1 MADNPRELIR
11 AAQTAELQGDRA
23 RAAECLERAAALYQK
38 SGHASRASQLLRQAR
53 QLKARA
59 PDVSPAFTA
68 AMAGNKDA
76 MTFRSVSW
84 SDEVSAA
91 FNDKA
96 DAAAHAL
103 AAHEDPTV
111 TGGTPLATEPGLPR
125 LAGRIAAVGAPSP
138 AEAVTP
144 HDGPA
149 STSLAPEPEG
159 TPRGGSTAAPRAPS
173 GVTPPGGLASEANAT
188 SPAPRP
194 GDAAGTEGDGPHVE
208 REAPAPGGQR
218 HAAPSGDA
226 SSTSSKGAAST
237 EQRSQSGRTQSVSP
251 GGNRGAGEDDVVVPG
266 GMLMP
271 PEEDALDPATG
282 LLRASGAEDA
292 AIPSGLL
299 RPPDEDSVVPGG
311 LLRPPDED
319 AASAPAEPT
328 RGRRREKRL
337 IERGPTRADPA
348 LDAWCSFCCRP
359 RGEVGDLVA
368 GPAGAFICK
377 GCLGESQALLGGVA
391 AAPAVREPV
400 AEEPRAGAVEM
411 VGHDEV
417 KTLLERTLHA
427 GARCLLLVGPE
438 GCGKSL
444 FFQSLQRR
452 GQGVLATVDALDST
466 QGTEPLLVED
476 VDRLEPRAQAT
487 LTAFLSSH
495 PARAVVMSAR
505 GAASSL
511 GLWVRGEGGS
521 LPVPTTAGMI
531 EAVQGLVPVSLLERV
546 QVLLPVR
553 RPTVPELVEVA
564 RRSLALR
571 QPAVTL
577 SEEVLGAFAA
587 EAVRSPRA
595 GHELQALLAR
605 VYAGS
610 WSLEAAQTPAVPS
623 HNPRGGRKGS
633 P

>member
-23 RAAECLERAAALYQK
+23 RAAQCLEQAAALYQK
-38 SGHASRASQLLRQAR
+38 SGHTSRASQLLRQAR
-53 QLKARA
+53 QMKARA

-68 AMAGNKDA
+68 AMTGNKDA
-76 MTFRSVSW
+76 VAFRAVSFGDAV
-84 SDEVSAA
+84 SDA

-96 DAAAHAL
+96 DAVAHTL
-103 AAHEDPTV
+103 EDSTV
-111 TGGTPLATEPGLPR
+111 DSGSEPPTEPGLPR
-125 LAGRIAAVGAPSP
+125 LAGRIAAIGAPSP
-138 AEAVTP
+138 AEAVTVAT
-144 HDGPA
+144 G
-149 STSLAPEPEG
+149 PEG
-159 TPRGGSTAAPRAPS
+159 TASSDAGGPRASLEDAEATASGGGPRSAANRDASRPS
-173 GVTPPGGLASEANAT
+173 AEGVALAES
-188 SPAPRP
+188 RP
-194 GDAAGTEGDGPHVE
+194 LSGRMQAVG
-208 REAPAPGGQR
+208 PGGQR
-218 HAAPSGDA
+218 DAPD
-226 SSTSSKGAAST
+226 
-237 EQRSQSGRTQSVSP
+237 
-251 GGNRGAGEDDVVVPG
+251 DDVVVPG
-266 GMLMP
+266 GMLLP
-271 PEEDALDPATG
+271 PEEDELDPATG
-282 LLRASGAEDA
+282 LLRASGAED
-292 AIPSGLL
+292 P
-299 RPPDEDSVVPGG
+299 VVPGG

-319 AASAPAEPT
+319 TSPVHAEPA
-328 RGRRREKRL
+328 RSRRREKRI

-377 GCLGESQALLGGVA
+377 GCLGESQGLLGDVVA
-391 AAPAVREPV
+391 PSPVRKPV
-400 AEEPRAGAVEM
+400 VKAPRAGAVEM

-417 KTLLERTLHA
+417 KTLLERTVQA

-444 FFQSLQRR
+444 FFQTLQRR
-452 GQGVLATVDALDST
+452 GQGVLASVDALEST
-466 QGTEPLLVED
+466 PGTEPLLVED
-476 VDRLEPRAQAT
+476 VDRLEPRAQAA
-487 LTAFLSSH
+487 LTAFLANR

-505 GAASSL
+505 GAVSSL

-531 EAVQGLVPVSLLERV
+531 EAVQGTVPVSLLERV

-564 RRSLALR
+564 RRTLALR

-577 SEEVLGAFAA
+577 TDEVLGAFAA

-595 GHELQALLAR
+595 GHELQALLSR

-610 WSLEAAQTPAVPS
+610 WSLEAAQTPAAPS

>member
-23 RAAECLERAAALYQK
+23 KAAECLEQAAALYQK

-53 QLKARA
+53 QLKTRA

-68 AMAGNKDA
+68 AMSGNKDA
-76 MTFRSVSW
+76 AAYRAVGWGDAVS
-84 SDEVSAA
+84 DA

-96 DAAAHAL
+96 GAVVHTL
-103 AAHEDPTV
+103 EAHEDSTV
-111 TGGTPLATEPGLPR
+111 KGGAPLPVEPGLPR
-125 LAGRIAAVGAPSP
+125 LAGRIAAIGASASS
-138 AEAVTP
+138 AEAVTL

-149 STSLAPEPEG
+149 SAPAAIAPEGASPEDME
-159 TPRGGSTAAPRAPS
+159 AKAPS
-173 GVTPPGGLASEANAT
+173 GRRRSAAS
-188 SPAPRP
+188 S
-194 GDAAGTEGDGPHVE
+194 
-208 REAPAPGGQR
+208 
-218 HAAPSGDA
+218 DA
-226 SSTSSKGAAST
+226 SQSSAEGAASA
-237 EQRSQSGRTQSVSP
+237 EQPPLSGRTHAV
-251 GGNRGAGEDDVVVPG
+251 GADHRDAEEDDVVVPG
-266 GMLMP
+266 GLLMP

-292 AIPSGLL
+292 
-299 RPPDEDSVVPGG
+299 VVPGG

-319 AASAPAEPT
+319 TSPVHAEPA

-377 GCLGESQALLGGVA
+377 GCLGESQGLLGDVV
-391 AAPAVREPV
+391 APAPVRKP
-400 AEEPRAGAVEM
+400 APEEARTGTVEM

-417 KTLLERTLHA
+417 KTLLERTLQA

-444 FFQSLQRR
+444 FFQSLQRH
-452 GQGVLATVDALDST
+452 GQGVLATVEALEST
-466 QGTEPLLVED
+466 PGTEPLLVED
-476 VDRLEPRAQAT
+476 VDRLEPRAQNA
-487 LTAFLSSH
+487 LTAFLASH
-495 PARAVVMSAR
+495 PQRAVVMSAR
-505 GAASSL
+505 GAVSSL

-564 RRSLALR
+564 RRTLALR

-577 SEEVLGAFAA
+577 SQEVLGAFAA

-595 GHELQALLAR
+595 GHELQALLSR

-610 WSLEAAQTPAVPS
+610 WSLEAAQTPAAPS
-623 HNPRGGRKGS
+623 QNPRGGRKGS

>member
-23 RAAECLERAAALYQK
+23 RAAECLEQAAALYQK
-38 SGHASRASQLLRQAR
+38 SGHTSRASQLLRQAR
-53 QLKARA
+53 QLKARD

-68 AMAGNKDA
+68 AMTGNKEA
-76 MTFRSVSW
+76 AAYRTVSW
-84 SDEVSAA
+84 GDAVSNA
-91 FNDKA
+91 FNDKV
-96 DAAAHAL
+96 DAVVHTL
-103 AAHEDPTV
+103 EEPTV
-111 TGGTPLATEPGLPR
+111 TGGSALPTEPGLPK
-125 LAGRIAAVGAPSP
+125 LAGRIAAIGAPSP
-138 AEAVTP
+138 AEAITP
-144 HDGPA
+144 PDGTVSASQAPNKATVSEGTAGIDAGSPSAEKETPA
-149 STSLAPEPEG
+149 S
-159 TPRGGSTAAPRAPS
+159 GGERQSPAF
-173 GVTPPGGLASEANAT
+173 ASEDDSRGA
-188 SPAPRP
+188 
-194 GDAAGTEGDGPHVE
+194 
-208 REAPAPGGQR
+208 
-218 HAAPSGDA
+218 SGD
-226 SSTSSKGAAST
+226 
-237 EQRSQSGRTQSVSP
+237 
-251 GGNRGAGEDDVVVPG
+251 DDVVVPG
-266 GMLMP
+266 GMLLP
-271 PEEDALDPATG
+271 PEEDELDPATG
-282 LLRASGAEDA
+282 LLRASGAEDT
-292 AIPSGLL
+292 
-299 RPPDEDSVVPGG
+299 VVPGG

-319 AASAPAEPT
+319 TSPVHAEPA
-328 RGRRREKRL
+328 RGRRREKRI

-377 GCLGESQALLGGVA
+377 GCLGESQGLLGDVVA
-391 AAPAVREPV
+391 LSSVRKPV
-400 AEEPRAGAVEM
+400 PVVEEPRAGVVEM

-417 KTLLERTLHA
+417 KTLLERTLQA

-452 GQGVLATVDALDST
+452 GLGVLASMDALEST
-466 QGTEPLLVED
+466 PGTEPLLVED

-487 LTAFLSSH
+487 LTAFLANR

-505 GAASSL
+505 GAVSSL

-531 EAVQGLVPVSLLERV
+531 EAVQGTVPVSLLERV

-564 RRSLALR
+564 RRTLSLR

-595 GHELQALLAR
+595 GHELQALLSR

-610 WSLEAAQTPAVPS
+610 WSLEAAQTPAAPS

>member
-23 RAAECLERAAALYQK
+23 RAAECLEQAAALYQK
-38 SGHASRASQLLRQAR
+38 SGHTSRASQLLRQAR

-68 AMAGNKDA
+68 AMTGNKDA
-76 MTFRSVSW
+76 AAFRAVSW
-84 SDEVSAA
+84 GDAVSDA
-91 FNDKA
+91 FNDKV
-96 DAAAHAL
+96 DAVVHTL
-103 AAHEDPTV
+103 EEPTV
-111 TGGTPLATEPGLPR
+111 TGGAALPTEPGLPK
-125 LAGRIAAVGAPSP
+125 LAGRIAAIGAPPP

-149 STSLAPEPEG
+149 SASPATDPEG
-159 TPRGGSTAAPRAPS
+159 TAAIDADGPPADRETPASDDPPRAS
-173 GVTPPGGLASEANAT
+173 N
-188 SPAPRP
+188 
-194 GDAAGTEGDGPHVE
+194 DG
-208 REAPAPGGQR
+208 
-218 HAAPSGDA
+218 
-226 SSTSSKGAAST
+226 
-237 EQRSQSGRTQSVSP
+237 
-251 GGNRGAGEDDVVVPG
+251 DVVVPG
-266 GMLMP
+266 GLLMP
-271 PEEDALDPATG
+271 PEEDELDPATG
-282 LLRASGAEDA
+282 LLRASGAGDT
-292 AIPSGLL
+292 
-299 RPPDEDSVVPGG
+299 VVPGG

-319 AASAPAEPT
+319 TSPVHAEPA
-328 RGRRREKRL
+328 RGRRREKRI

-377 GCLGESQALLGGVA
+377 GCLGESQGLLGDVVA
-391 AAPAVREPV
+391 PSPVRKPV
-400 AEEPRAGAVEM
+400 VEEPRAGAVEM

-417 KTLLERTLHA
+417 KTLLERTLQA

-452 GQGVLATVDALDST
+452 GQGVLTSVDALEST
-466 QGTEPLLVED
+466 PGTEPLLVED
-476 VDRLEPRAQAT
+476 VDRLEPRAQAS
-487 LTAFLSSH
+487 LTAFLGSR

-505 GAASSL
+505 GAVSSL

-531 EAVQGLVPVSLLERV
+531 EAVQGTVPVSLLERV

-564 RRSLALR
+564 RRTLALR

-595 GHELQALLAR
+595 GHELQALLSR

-610 WSLEAAQTPAVPS
+610 WSLEAAQTPAAPS
-623 HNPRGGRKGS
+623 QNPRGGRKGS

>member
-23 RAAECLERAAALYQK
+23 RASECLEQAAALYQK
-38 SGHASRASQLLRQAR
+38 SGHTSRASQLLRQAR
-53 QLKARA
+53 QMKARA

-68 AMAGNKDA
+68 AMTGNKDA
-76 MTFRSVSW
+76 VAFRAVSFGDAV
-84 SDEVSAA
+84 SDA

-96 DAAAHAL
+96 DAVAHTL
-103 AAHEDPTV
+103 EDSTV
-111 TGGTPLATEPGLPR
+111 DSGSEPPTEPGLPR
-125 LAGRIAAVGAPSP
+125 LAGRIAAIGARSP

-144 HDGPA
+144 HEGTA
-149 STSLAPEPEG
+149 SATRATSTASVPEG
-159 TPRGGSTAAPRAPS
+159 SAGIDAGGPRASLEDVEATASSGEPRSVANRDASRPS
-173 GVTPPGGLASEANAT
+173 AEGVALAES
-188 SPAPRP
+188 RP
-194 GDAAGTEGDGPHVE
+194 LSGRMQAVG
-208 REAPAPGGQR
+208 PGGQR
-218 HAAPSGDA
+218 EAP
-226 SSTSSKGAAST
+226 
-237 EQRSQSGRTQSVSP
+237 
-251 GGNRGAGEDDVVVPG
+251 DDDDVVPG
-266 GMLMP
+266 GMLLP
-271 PEEDALDPATG
+271 PEEDELDPATG
-282 LLRASGAEDA
+282 LLRASGAEG
-292 AIPSGLL
+292 P
-299 RPPDEDSVVPGG
+299 VVPGG

-319 AASAPAEPT
+319 ASPVHAEPV
-328 RGRRREKRL
+328 RSRRREKRI

-377 GCLGESQALLGGVA
+377 GCLGESQGLLGDVVA
-391 AAPAVREPV
+391 PSPVRKPV
-400 AEEPRAGAVEM
+400 VEEPRAGAVEM

-417 KTLLERTLHA
+417 KTLLERTVQA

-452 GQGVLATVDALDST
+452 GQGVLASVDALEST
-466 QGTEPLLVED
+466 PGTEPLLVED
-476 VDRLEPRAQAT
+476 VDRLEPRAQAA
-487 LTAFLSSH
+487 LTAFLANR

-505 GAASSL
+505 GAVSSL

-531 EAVQGLVPVSLLERV
+531 EAVQGTVPVSLLERV

-564 RRSLALR
+564 RRILALR

-577 SEEVLGAFAA
+577 TDEVLGAFAA

-595 GHELQALLAR
+595 GHELQALLSR

-610 WSLEAAQTPAVPS
+610 WSLEAAQTPAAPS

>member
-23 RAAECLERAAALYQK
+23 KAAECLEQAAALYQK

-53 QLKARA
+53 QLKTRA

-76 MTFRSVSW
+76 AAYRAVGWGDAVS
-84 SDEVSAA
+84 DA

-96 DAAAHAL
+96 DAVVHTL
-103 AAHEDPTV
+103 EAHEDPTV
-111 TGGTPLATEPGLPR
+111 TGGTPLQAEPGLPR
-125 LAGRIAAVGAPSP
+125 LAGRIAAIGASAAS
-138 AEAVTP
+138 AEAITL

-149 STSLAPEPEG
+149 PGTAGKVVGSEGAAP
-159 TPRGGSTAAPRAPS
+159 GSSPRAPEGASSAGTSEVDAS
-173 GVTPPGGLASEANAT
+173 GSR
-188 SPAPRP
+188 SSP
-194 GDAAGTEGDGPHVE
+194 GDDDAVASGGKRRTAANHSA
-208 REAPAPGGQR
+208 EAVDTGHR
-218 HAAPSGDA
+218 DA
-226 SSTSSKGAAST
+226 
-237 EQRSQSGRTQSVSP
+237 ED
-251 GGNRGAGEDDVVVPG
+251 DDVVVPG
-266 GMLMP
+266 GLLMP

-292 AIPSGLL
+292 
-299 RPPDEDSVVPGG
+299 VVPGG

-319 AASAPAEPT
+319 TSPVHAEPA

-377 GCLGESQALLGGVA
+377 GCLGESQGLLGDVV
-391 AAPAVREPV
+391 APAPVRKP
-400 AEEPRAGAVEM
+400 ALEEARTGTVEM

-417 KTLLERTLHA
+417 KTLLERTLQA

-452 GQGVLATVDALDST
+452 GQGVLAAVESLEST
-466 QGTEPLLVED
+466 PGTEPLLVED
-476 VDRLEPRAQAT
+476 VDRLEPRAQNA
-487 LTAFLSSH
+487 LTAFLASQ
-495 PARAVVMSAR
+495 PQRAVVMSAR
-505 GAASSL
+505 GAVSSL

-531 EAVQGLVPVSLLERV
+531 EAVQGTVPVSLLERV

-564 RRSLALR
+564 RRTLALR

-577 SEEVLGAFAA
+577 SQEVLGAFAA

-595 GHELQALLAR
+595 GHELQALLSR

-610 WSLEAAQTPAVPS
+610 WSLEAAQTPAAPS
-623 HNPRGGRKGS
+623 QNPRGGRKGS

>member
-23 RAAECLERAAALYQK
+23 RAAECLEQAAALYQR
-38 SGHASRASQLLRQAR
+38 SGHTSRASQLLRQAR

-68 AMAGNKDA
+68 AMTGGKDA
-76 MTFRSVSW
+76 MAFRAVGW
-84 SDEVSAA
+84 SDTVSAA

-96 DAAAHAL
+96 DAGVHTL
-103 AAHEDPTV
+103 EEPTV
-111 TGGTPLATEPGLPR
+111 TGGAALPSEPGLPR

-138 AEAVTP
+138 AEAATL
-144 HDGPA
+144 HDGPSA
-149 STSLAPEPEG
+149 T
-159 TPRGGSTAAPRAPS
+159 STA
-173 GVTPPGGLASEANAT
+173 EA
-188 SPAPRP
+188 
-194 GDAAGTEGDGPHVE
+194 DGPRVE
-208 REAPAPGGQR
+208 SEPPA
-218 HAAPSGDA
+218 SGDQ
-226 SSTSSKGAAST
+226 G
-237 EQRSQSGRTQSVSP
+237 
-251 GGNRGAGEDDVVVPG
+251 DVVVPG
-266 GMLMP
+266 GLLLP
-271 PEEDALDPATG
+271 PEEDELIPATG
-282 LLRASGAEDA
+282 LLRASGAEDV
-292 AIPSGLL
+292 
-299 RPPDEDSVVPGG
+299 VVPGG

-319 AASAPAEPT
+319 TSPVHAEPA
-328 RGRRREKRL
+328 RGRRREKRI

-377 GCLGESQALLGGVA
+377 GCLGESQGLLGDVV
-391 AAPAVREPV
+391 PPPPVRKPV
-400 AEEPRAGAVEM
+400 VEEPRTGTVEM

-417 KTLLERTLHA
+417 KTLLERTLQA

-452 GQGVLATVDALDST
+452 GQGVLTTVEALEST
-466 QGTEPLLVED
+466 PGTEPLLVED
-476 VDRLEPRAQAT
+476 VDRLESGGQAV
-487 LTAFLSSH
+487 LAAFLSSH
-495 PARAVVMSAR
+495 RERAVVMSAR
-505 GAASSL
+505 GAVSSL

-595 GHELQALLAR
+595 GHELQALLSR

-610 WSLEAAQTPAVPS
+610 WSLEAAQTPAAPS

>member
-23 RAAECLERAAALYQK
+23 KAAECLEQAAALYQK

-53 QLKARA
+53 QLKTRA

-76 MTFRSVSW
+76 AAYRAVGWGDAVS
-84 SDEVSAA
+84 DA

-96 DAAAHAL
+96 GAVVHTL
-103 AAHEDPTV
+103 EAHEDSTV
-111 TGGTPLATEPGLPR
+111 KGGAPLPVEPGLPR
-125 LAGRIAAVGAPSP
+125 LAGRIAAIGAPVSS
-138 AEAVTP
+138 AEAVTL

-149 STSLAPEPEG
+149 SAD
-159 TPRGGSTAAPRAPS
+159 AAP
-173 GVTPPGGLASEANAT
+173 V
-188 SPAPRP
+188 
-194 GDAAGTEGDGPHVE
+194 
-208 REAPAPGGQR
+208 
-218 HAAPSGDA
+218 
-226 SSTSSKGAAST
+226 ST
-237 EQRSQSGRTQSVSP
+237 
-251 GGNRGAGEDDVVVPG
+251 GEDVGAERIDSGGDVVVPG
-266 GMLMP
+266 GLLMP

-292 AIPSGLL
+292 
-299 RPPDEDSVVPGG
+299 VVPGG

-319 AASAPAEPT
+319 TSPVHAEPA

-337 IERGPTRADPA
+337 IERGPTRAAPA

-377 GCLGESQALLGGVA
+377 GCLGESQGLLGDVV
-391 AAPAVREPV
+391 APAPVRKP
-400 AEEPRAGAVEM
+400 APEEARTGTVEM

-417 KTLLERTLHA
+417 KTLLERTLQA

-444 FFQSLQRR
+444 FFQSLQRH
-452 GQGVLATVDALDST
+452 GQGVLATVEALEST
-466 QGTEPLLVED
+466 PGTEPLLVED
-476 VDRLEPRAQAT
+476 VDRLEPRAQNA
-487 LTAFLSSH
+487 LTAFLASH
-495 PARAVVMSAR
+495 PQRAVVMSAR
-505 GAASSL
+505 GAVSSL

-564 RRSLALR
+564 RRTLALR

-577 SEEVLGAFAA
+577 SQEVLGAFAA

-595 GHELQALLAR
+595 GHELQALLSR

-610 WSLEAAQTPAVPS
+610 WSLEAAQTPAAPS
-623 HNPRGGRKGS
+623 QNPRGGRKGS

>member
-11 AAQTAELQGDRA
+11 AAQTAELQGDRT
-23 RAAECLERAAALYQK
+23 RAAECLEQAAALYQR
-38 SGHASRASQLLRQAR
+38 SGHTSRASQLLRQAR

-68 AMAGNKDA
+68 AMAGGKDA
-76 MTFRSVSW
+76 MAFRAVSW

-96 DAAAHAL
+96 DARVHTL
-103 AAHEDPTV
+103 EESSV
-111 TGGTPLATEPGLPR
+111 TGGAALPSEPGLPK
-125 LAGRIAAVGAPSP
+125 LAGRIAAIGAPSS
-138 AEAVTP
+138 AEAVTL
-144 HDGPA
+144 HDGPR
-149 STSLAPEPEG
+149 STS
-159 TPRGGSTAAPRAPS
+159 TA
-173 GVTPPGGLASEANAT
+173 EA
-188 SPAPRP
+188 
-194 GDAAGTEGDGPHVE
+194 DGPSAENETPVS
-208 REAPAPGGQR
+208 GGQR
-218 HAAPSGDA
+218 QSAASLAAVASGDA
-226 SSTSSKGAAST
+226 SRPASDGTAAAST
-237 EQRSQSGRTQSVSP
+237 DGQRSVP
-251 GGNRGAGEDDVVVPG
+251 DDDVVVPG
-266 GMLMP
+266 GMLLP
-271 PEEDALDPATG
+271 PEEDELAPATG
-282 LLRASGAEDA
+282 LLRASGAEDV
-292 AIPSGLL
+292 
-299 RPPDEDSVVPGG
+299 VVPGG

-319 AASAPAEPT
+319 MSPVHAEPA
-328 RGRRREKRL
+328 RGRRREKRI

-377 GCLGESQALLGGVA
+377 GCLGESQGLLGDVV
-391 AAPAVREPV
+391 PPPPVRKPV
-400 AEEPRAGAVEM
+400 VEEPRQTGTVEM

-417 KTLLERTLHA
+417 KTLLERTLQA

-452 GQGVLATVDALDST
+452 GQGVLTTVEALEST
-466 QGTEPLLVED
+466 PGTEPLLVED
-476 VDRLEPRAQAT
+476 VDRLESGGQAA
-487 LTAFLSSH
+487 LTAFLASH
-495 PARAVVMSAR
+495 RERAVVMSAR
-505 GAASSL
+505 GAVSSL

-595 GHELQALLAR
+595 GHELQALLSR

-610 WSLEAAQTPAVPS
+610 WSLEAAQTPAAPS

>member
-23 RAAECLERAAALYQK
+23 RAAECLEQAAALYQR
-38 SGHASRASQLLRQAR
+38 SGHTSRASQLLRQAR

-68 AMAGNKDA
+68 AMAGGKDA
-76 MTFRSVSW
+76 MSFRAVGW
-84 SDEVSAA
+84 SDAASAA

-96 DAAAHAL
+96 DAVVHTL
-103 AAHEDPTV
+103 GAHEDPTV
-111 TGGTPLATEPGLPR
+111 TGGKPLPAEPGLPR
-125 LAGRIAAVGAPSP
+125 LAGRIAAIGAPSP
-138 AEAVTP
+138 AEAVTL
-144 HDGPA
+144 HDGPPATSTTEADGPRADRETPA
-149 STSLAPEPEG
+149 SGEQ
-159 TPRGGSTAAPRAPS
+159 RHSTA
-173 GVTPPGGLASEANAT
+173 
-188 SPAPRP
+188 SPAAGASSDASRP
-194 GDAAGTEGDGPHVE
+194 SVDGAVS
-208 REAPAPGGQR
+208 GGQR
-218 HAAPSGDA
+218 HSTAAASSDA
-226 SSTSSKGAAST
+226 SRPSSDGTAAAST
-237 EQRSQSGRTQSVSP
+237 DGQRSAPDG
-251 GGNRGAGEDDVVVPG
+251 DVVVPG
-266 GMLMP
+266 GLLLP
-271 PEEDALDPATG
+271 PEEDELIPATG
-282 LLRASGAEDA
+282 LLRASGAGDV
-292 AIPSGLL
+292 
-299 RPPDEDSVVPGG
+299 VVPGG

-319 AASAPAEPT
+319 TSPVHAEPA
-328 RGRRREKRL
+328 RGRRREKRI

-377 GCLGESQALLGGVA
+377 GCLGESQGLLGDVVPPP
-391 AAPAVREPV
+391 PARKPV
-400 AEEPRAGAVEM
+400 VEEPRAGTVEM

-417 KTLLERTLHA
+417 KTLLERTLQA

-452 GQGVLATVDALDST
+452 GQGVLASVEALEST
-466 QGTEPLLVED
+466 PGTEPLLVED
-476 VDRLEPRAQAT
+476 VDRLESGVQAA
-487 LTAFLSSH
+487 LAAFLSSH
-495 PARAVVMSAR
+495 RERAVVMSAR
-505 GAASSL
+505 GAVSSL

-595 GHELQALLAR
+595 GHELQALLSR

-610 WSLEAAQTPAVPS
+610 WSLEAAQTPAAPS

>member
-11 AAQTAELQGDRA
+11 AAQTAELRGDRA
-23 RAAECLERAAALYQK
+23 RAAECLEQAAALYQK

-53 QLKARA
+53 QLKARD

-68 AMAGNKDA
+68 AMTGNKEA
-76 MTFRSVSW
+76 AAYRAVSW
-84 SDEVSAA
+84 GDAVSDA
-91 FNDKA
+91 FNDKV
-96 DAAAHAL
+96 DAVVHTL
-103 AAHEDPTV
+103 GDPTV
-111 TGGTPLATEPGLPR
+111 TASPALPTEPGLPQ
-125 LAGRIAAVGAPSP
+125 LAGRIAAIGAPPP
-138 AEAVTP
+138 AEAITP
-144 HDGPA
+144 PDGTA
-149 STSLAPEPEG
+149 SAPHATRTATEPEG
-159 TPRGGSTAAPRAPS
+159 TAGIDAGGPRASLEDPEATASGGGPRSAEDRDASRPS
-173 GVTPPGGLASEANAT
+173 EEGVASAE
-188 SPAPRP
+188 PRP
-194 GDAAGTEGDGPHVE
+194 LSGRT
-208 REAPAPGGQR
+208 
-218 HAAPSGDA
+218 HAVG
-226 SSTSSKGAAST
+226 
-237 EQRSQSGRTQSVSP
+237 QRSQRDASD
-251 GGNRGAGEDDVVVPG
+251 DDVVVPG

-271 PEEDALDPATG
+271 PEEDELDPATG
-282 LLRASGAEDA
+282 LLRASGAEDTV
-292 AIPSGLL
+292 I
-299 RPPDEDSVVPGG
+299 PGG

-319 AASAPAEPT
+319 TSPVHAEPA
-328 RGRRREKRL
+328 RGRRREKRI

-377 GCLGESQALLGGVA
+377 GCLGESQGLLGDVVD
-391 AAPAVREPV
+391 PSPVRKPV
-400 AEEPRAGAVEM
+400 VEEPRAGVVEM

-417 KTLLERTLHA
+417 KTLLERTVQA

-444 FFQSLQRR
+444 FFLSLQRR
-452 GQGVLATVDALDST
+452 GQGALASVDALEST
-466 QGTEPLLVED
+466 PGTEPLLVED

-487 LTAFLSSH
+487 LTAFLANR

-505 GAASSL
+505 GAVSSL

-531 EAVQGLVPVSLLERV
+531 EAVQGTVPVSLLERV

-564 RRSLALR
+564 RRTLALR

-595 GHELQALLAR
+595 GHELQALLSR

-610 WSLEAAQTPAVPS
+610 WSLEAAQTPAAPS
-623 HNPRGGRKGS
+623 QHPRGGRKGT

>member
-23 RAAECLERAAALYQK
+23 RAAECLEQAAALYQR
-38 SGHASRASQLLRQAR
+38 SGHTSRASQLLRQAR
-53 QLKARA
+53 QLKSRA

-68 AMAGNKDA
+68 AMTGGKDA
-76 MTFRSVSW
+76 VAFRAVGWGDAVS
-84 SDEVSAA
+84 DA

-96 DAAAHAL
+96 DAVVHTL
-103 AAHEDPTV
+103 EAHEDPTV
-111 TGGTPLATEPGLPR
+111 PRATPLPPEPGLPR
-125 LAGRIAAVGAPSP
+125 LAGRIAAVGASS
-138 AEAVTP
+138 ASEAVTL
-144 HDGPA
+144 HDGPGATGTAAA
-149 STSLAPEPEG
+149 SEGSAGIEPVTEPEAAEPAASG
-159 TPRGGSTAAPRAPS
+159 DVGASSDTPQE
-173 GVTPPGGLASEANAT
+173 V
-188 SPAPRP
+188 
-194 GDAAGTEGDGPHVE
+194 
-208 REAPAPGGQR
+208 APASRRP
-218 HAAPSGDA
+218 
-226 SSTSSKGAAST
+226 
-237 EQRSQSGRTQSVSP
+237 QSGRTHA
-251 GGNRGAGEDDVVVPG
+251 AGTKRPRNAPEDDVVVPG
-266 GMLMP
+266 GLLLP
-271 PEEDALDPATG
+271 PEEDELIPATG
-282 LLRASGAEDA
+282 LLRASGAGDA
-292 AIPSGLL
+292 VI
-299 RPPDEDSVVPGG
+299 PGG

-319 AASAPAEPT
+319 TSPVHAGPA
-328 RGRRREKRL
+328 RGRRREKRI

-377 GCLGESQALLGGVA
+377 GCLGESQGLLGDVV
-391 AAPAVREPV
+391 PSPPVRKPVV
-400 AEEPRAGAVEM
+400 AEEPRAGVVEM
-411 VGHDEV
+411 VGHDEL
-417 KTLLERTLHA
+417 KTLLERTLQV

-452 GQGVLATVDALDST
+452 GQGVLASVESLEST
-466 QGTEPLLVED
+466 PGTEPLLVED
-476 VDRLEPRAQAT
+476 VDRLESGVQAA
-487 LTAFLSSH
+487 LAAFLASH
-495 PARAVVMSAR
+495 PQRAVVMSAR
-505 GAASSL
+505 GAVASL

-595 GHELQALLAR
+595 GHELQALLSR

-610 WSLEAAQTPAVPS
+610 WSLEAAPTPAAPS

-633 P
+633 S

>member
-23 RAAECLERAAALYQK
+23 RAAECLEQAAALYQK
-38 SGHASRASQLLRQAR
+38 SGHTSRASQLLRQAR

-76 MTFRSVSW
+76 MSFRSVSW

-91 FNDKA
+91 FNDKSV
-96 DAAAHAL
+96 
-103 AAHEDPTV
+103 HEDPTV
-111 TGGTPLATEPGLPR
+111 TGGKPIPTEPGLPR
-125 LAGRIAAVGAPSP
+125 LAGRIAAIGAPSS
-138 AEAVTP
+138 EAVTL
-144 HDGPA
+144 HDGP
-149 STSLAPEPEG
+149 G
-159 TPRGGSTAAPRAPS
+159 
-173 GVTPPGGLASEANAT
+173 AT
-188 SPAPRP
+188 SPATGPDSAAQVDDPNAELTAPASGGRRRSART
-194 GDAAGTEGDGPHVE
+194 GDAA
-208 REAPAPGGQR
+208 R
-218 HAAPSGDA
+218 PSRTRA
-226 SSTSSKGAAST
+226 GAA
-237 EQRSQSGRTQSVSP
+237 
-251 GGNRGAGEDDVVVPG
+251 EDDVIVPG

-271 PEEDALDPATG
+271 PEEDAVDPATG

-292 AIPSGLL
+292 GVPGGLL
-299 RPPDEDSVVPGG
+299 RSPDEDAVVPGG

-319 AASAPAEPT
+319 TSTVPAEPV
-328 RGRRREKRL
+328 RGRRREKRI

-377 GCLGESQALLGGVA
+377 GCLGESQALLGDVA
-391 AAPAVREPV
+391 APPPVRKPV
-400 AEEPRAGAVEM
+400 AEEPRAGTVEM

-452 GQGVLATVDALDST
+452 GQGVLTSVDALEST
-466 QGTEPLLVED
+466 PGTEPLLVED

-487 LTAFLSSH
+487 LTAFLISH
-495 PARAVVMSAR
+495 PTRAVVMSAR

-521 LPVPTTAGMI
+521 LPVPTTAGLI

-564 RRSLALR
+564 RRTLALR

-610 WSLEAAQTPAVPS
+610 WSLEAAQTPAAPS

>member
-23 RAAECLERAAALYQK
+23 RAAQCLEQAAALYQK
-38 SGHASRASQLLRQAR
+38 SGHTSRASQLLRQAR
-53 QLKARA
+53 QMKARA

-68 AMAGNKDA
+68 AMTGNKDA
-76 MTFRSVSW
+76 VAFRAVSW
-84 SDEVSAA
+84 GDAVSDA

-96 DAAAHAL
+96 DAVAHTL
-103 AAHEDPTV
+103 DDS
-111 TGGTPLATEPGLPR
+111 TGSELPTEPGLPR
-125 LAGRIAAVGAPSP
+125 LAGRIAAIGAPSP
-138 AEAVTP
+138 AEALTP
-144 HDGPA
+144 HQGTAAASPA
-149 STSLAPEPEG
+149 AVPEG
-159 TPRGGSTAAPRAPS
+159 TAGSDAGGPRASFEDAEATAS
-173 GVTPPGGLASEANAT
+173 GGGPRSAAN
-188 SPAPRP
+188 R
-194 GDAAGTEGDGPHVE
+194 
-208 REAPAPGGQR
+208 
-218 HAAPSGDA
+218 DA
-226 SSTSSKGAAST
+226 SPPSAEGAASA
-237 EQRSQSGRTQSVSP
+237 ESRPLSGRTQAVSP
-251 GGNRGAGEDDVVVPG
+251 SGQRNAPDDDVVVPG
-266 GMLMP
+266 GMLLP
-271 PEEDALDPATG
+271 PEEDELDPATG
-282 LLRASGAEDA
+282 LLRASGAED
-292 AIPSGLL
+292 P
-299 RPPDEDSVVPGG
+299 VVPGG

-319 AASAPAEPT
+319 TSPVHAEPT
-328 RGRRREKRL
+328 RSRRREKRI

-377 GCLGESQALLGGVA
+377 GCLGESQGLLGDVVA
-391 AAPAVREPV
+391 PSPVRKPV
-400 AEEPRAGAVEM
+400 VEEPRAGAVEM

-417 KTLLERTLHA
+417 KTLLERTVQA

-444 FFQSLQRR
+444 FFQTLQRR
-452 GQGVLATVDALDST
+452 GQGVLASVDALEST
-466 QGTEPLLVED
+466 PGTEPLLVED
-476 VDRLEPRAQAT
+476 VDRLEPRAQAA
-487 LTAFLSSH
+487 LTAFLANR

-505 GAASSL
+505 GAVSSL

-531 EAVQGLVPVSLLERV
+531 EAVQGTVPVSLLERV

-564 RRSLALR
+564 RRTLALR

-577 SEEVLGAFAA
+577 TDEVLGAFAA

-595 GHELQALLAR
+595 GHELQALLSR

-610 WSLEAAQTPAVPS
+610 WSLEAAQTPAAPS

>member
-23 RAAECLERAAALYQK
+23 RAAECLEQAAALYQK
-38 SGHASRASQLLRQAR
+38 SGHTSRAAQLLRQAR

-76 MTFRSVSW
+76 MTFRAVSW
-84 SDEVSAA
+84 SDQVSAA

-96 DAAAHAL
+96 DAVAHTL
-103 AAHEDPTV
+103 ADHEAPTV
-111 TGGTPLATEPGLPR
+111 TGGAPLRTEPGLPR
-125 LAGRIAAVGAPSP
+125 LAGRIAAIGAPPSAEAITGRDGPVAMRPATGESVAGP
-138 AEAVTP
+138 AEDEPQAELDAPESGGHRRPARTDDASRP
-144 HDGPA
+144 SSTDDA
-149 STSLAPEPEG
+149 STG
-159 TPRGGSTAAPRAPS
+159 R
-173 GVTPPGGLASEANAT
+173 
-188 SPAPRP
+188 RP
-194 GDAAGTEGDGPHVE
+194 QT
-208 REAPAPGGQR
+208 
-218 HAAPSGDA
+218 
-226 SSTSSKGAAST
+226 
-237 EQRSQSGRTQSVSP
+237 GRTPAVAS
-251 GGNRGAGEDDVVVPG
+251 GDDVVVPG
-266 GMLMP
+266 GLLMP
-271 PEEDALDPATG
+271 PEEDAVDPATG
-282 LLRASGAEDA
+282 LLRAAGGEDA
-292 AIPSGLL
+292 GVSSGLL
-299 RPPDEDSVVPGG
+299 RRPDEDSVVPGG

-319 AASAPAEPT
+319 APPVHAEPA
-328 RGRRREKRL
+328 RGRRREKRI

-377 GCLGESQALLGGVA
+377 GCLGESLALLGNVA
-391 AAPAVREPV
+391 APPPVRKPV
-400 AEEPRAGAVEM
+400 AEEPRAGTVEM
-411 VGHDEV
+411 VGHDEL
-417 KTLLERTLHA
+417 KTLLERTLQA

-452 GQGVLATVDALDST
+452 GQGVLTTVDALAST
-466 QGTEPLLVED
+466 PGTEPLLVED
-476 VDRLEPRAQAT
+476 VDRLEPRAQAA
-487 LTAFLSSH
+487 LTAFLASH
-495 PARAVVMSAR
+495 PVRAVVMSAR

-571 QPAVTL
+571 QPVVTL

-595 GHELQALLAR
+595 GHELQALLSR

-610 WSLEAAQTPAVPS
+610 WSLEAAQTPAAPS
-623 HNPRGGRKGS
+623 HHPRGGRKGT

>member
-23 RAAECLERAAALYQK
+23 RAAECLEQAAALYQR
-38 SGHASRASQLLRQAR
+38 SGHTSRASQLLRQAR

-68 AMAGNKDA
+68 AMTGGKDVA
-76 MTFRSVSW
+76 AFRAVSW
-84 SDEVSAA
+84 SDAV
-91 FNDKA
+91 NDKA
-96 DAAAHAL
+96 DVVAHTL
-103 AAHEDPTV
+103 DAHGDPTV
-111 TGGTPLATEPGLPR
+111 TGGTPLAAEPGLPR
-125 LAGRIAAVGAPSP
+125 LAGRIATVGAPS
-138 AEAVTP
+138 ASEAITL
-144 HDGPA
+144 HDGPP
-149 STSLAPEPEG
+149 STTATDTAPDSADEG
-159 TPRGGSTAAPRAPS
+159 APRHS
-173 GVTPPGGLASEANAT
+173 G
-188 SPAPRP
+188 
-194 GDAAGTEGDGPHVE
+194 
-208 REAPAPGGQR
+208 
-218 HAAPSGDA
+218 
-226 SSTSSKGAAST
+226 
-237 EQRSQSGRTQSVSP
+237 
-251 GGNRGAGEDDVVVPG
+251 DDVVVPG
-266 GMLMP
+266 GMLLP
-271 PEEDALDPATG
+271 PEEDAFIPATG
-282 LLRASGAEDA
+282 LLRASGAEDV
-292 AIPSGLL
+292 
-299 RPPDEDSVVPGG
+299 VVPGG
-311 LLRPPDED
+311 LLRPPEED
-319 AASAPAEPT
+319 TASAPAEPA
-328 RGRRREKRL
+328 RGRRREKRI

-377 GCLGESQALLGGVA
+377 GCLGESQGLLGDVVA
-391 AAPAVREPV
+391 PPPVRKPV
-400 AEEPRAGAVEM
+400 VEEPRAGAVEM
-411 VGHDEV
+411 VGHDEL
-417 KTLLERTLHA
+417 KTLLERTHQA

-452 GQGVLATVDALDST
+452 GQGVLASVETLEST
-466 QGTEPLLVED
+466 PGTEPLLVED
-476 VDRLEPRAQAT
+476 VDRLESGVQAALAT
-487 LTAFLSSH
+487 FLASH
-495 PARAVVMSAR
+495 PQRAVVMSAR
-505 GAASSL
+505 GSVSSL

-521 LPVPTTAGMI
+521 LPVPTTAGML
-531 EAVQGLVPVSLLERV
+531 EAVQGAVPVSLLERV

-595 GHELQALLAR
+595 GHELQALLSR

-610 WSLEAAQTPAVPS
+610 WSLEAAQTPAAPS
-623 HNPRGGRKGS
+623 QNPRGGRKGS

>member
-1 MADNPRELIR
+1 MAENPRELIR

-23 RAAECLERAAALYQK
+23 RAAECLEQAAALYQK
-38 SGHASRASQLLRQAR
+38 SGHTSRASQLLRQAR

-68 AMAGNKDA
+68 AMTGNKDA
-76 MTFRSVSW
+76 AAYRAVGW
-84 SDEVSAA
+84 SDAVSDA
-91 FNDKA
+91 FNDKV
-96 DAAAHAL
+96 DARVHTL
-103 AAHEDPTV
+103 EDPTV
-111 TGGTPLATEPGLPR
+111 TGGAALPTEPGLPR

-138 AEAVTP
+138 AETGTP
-144 HDGPA
+144 PDGP
-149 STSLAPEPEG
+149 TSATQAPG
-159 TPRGGSTAAPRAPS
+159 TATVSA
-173 GVTPPGGLASEANAT
+173 GV
-188 SPAPRP
+188 
-194 GDAAGTEGDGPHVE
+194 AGADGPHAE
-208 REAPAPGGQR
+208 KEAPAPGGER
-218 HAAPSGDA
+218 PSPAFA
-226 SSTSSKGAAST
+226 SDEDDDSRG
-237 EQRSQSGRTQSVSP
+237 SP
-251 GGNRGAGEDDVVVPG
+251 GGDVVVPG
-266 GMLMP
+266 GLLMP
-271 PEEDALDPATG
+271 PEEDELDPATG
-282 LLRASGAEDA
+282 LLRASGAED
-292 AIPSGLL
+292 P
-299 RPPDEDSVVPGG
+299 VVPGG

-319 AASAPAEPT
+319 PSPVHAEPA
-328 RGRRREKRL
+328 RGRRREKRI

-377 GCLGESQALLGGVA
+377 GCLGESQGLLGDVVA
-391 AAPAVREPV
+391 PSPVRKPV

-417 KTLLERTLHA
+417 KTLLERTLQA

-444 FFQSLQRR
+444 FFQTLQRR
-452 GQGVLATVDALDST
+452 GLGVLASVDALEST
-466 QGTEPLLVED
+466 PGTEPLLVED
-476 VDRLEPRAQAT
+476 VDRLEPRAQAV
-487 LTAFLSSH
+487 LTAFLGNR

-505 GAASSL
+505 GAVSSL

-531 EAVQGLVPVSLLERV
+531 EAVQGAVPVSLLERV

-564 RRSLALR
+564 RRTLALR

-595 GHELQALLAR
+595 GHELQALLSR

-610 WSLEAAQTPAVPS
+610 WSLEAAQTPAAPS
-623 HNPRGGRKGS
+623 HNPRGGRKGT

>member
-23 RAAECLERAAALYQK
+23 KAAEYLEQAAALYQK

-53 QLKARA
+53 QLKSRA

-76 MTFRSVSW
+76 AAYRAVGWGDAVS
-84 SDEVSAA
+84 DA

-96 DAAAHAL
+96 DAGVHTL
-103 AAHEDPTV
+103 EAHEDSTV
-111 TGGTPLATEPGLPR
+111 TGGTPLPVEPGLPR
-125 LAGRIAAVGAPSP
+125 LAGRIAAIGAIGAASSSEAVTLHDGPGPSP
-138 AEAVTP
+138 AAT
-144 HDGPA
+144 
-149 STSLAPEPEG
+149 APEDA
-159 TPRGGSTAAPRAPS
+159 TPDDAEAKAPS
-173 GVTPPGGLASEANAT
+173 GRGRSAAS
-188 SPAPRP
+188 S
-194 GDAAGTEGDGPHVE
+194 
-208 REAPAPGGQR
+208 
-218 HAAPSGDA
+218 DA
-226 SSTSSKGAAST
+226 SA
-237 EQRSQSGRTQSVSP
+237 EQPPLSGRTHAVGTGHRDAS
-251 GGNRGAGEDDVVVPG
+251 EDDVVVPG
-266 GMLMP
+266 GLLMP

-292 AIPSGLL
+292 
-299 RPPDEDSVVPGG
+299 VVPGG

-319 AASAPAEPT
+319 TSPVHAEPA

-377 GCLGESQALLGGVA
+377 GCLGESQGLLGDVV
-391 AAPAVREPV
+391 APAPVRKP
-400 AEEPRAGAVEM
+400 APEEARTGTVEM

-444 FFQSLQRR
+444 FFQSLQRH
-452 GQGVLATVDALDST
+452 GQGVLATVEALEST
-466 QGTEPLLVED
+466 PGTEPLLVED
-476 VDRLEPRAQAT
+476 VDRLEPRAQNA
-487 LTAFLSSH
+487 LTAFLASH
-495 PARAVVMSAR
+495 PRRAVVMSAR
-505 GAASSL
+505 GAVSSL

-531 EAVQGLVPVSLLERV
+531 EAVQGTVPVSLLERV

-564 RRSLALR
+564 RRTLALR

-577 SEEVLGAFAA
+577 SQEVLGAFAA

-595 GHELQALLAR
+595 GHELQALLSR

-610 WSLEAAQTPAVPS
+610 WSLEAAQTPAAPS
-623 HNPRGGRKGS
+623 QNPRGGRKGT

>member
-23 RAAECLERAAALYQK
+23 RAAECLEQAAALYQR
-38 SGHASRASQLLRQAR
+38 SGHTSRASQLLRQAR

-68 AMAGNKDA
+68 AMAGGKDA
-76 MTFRSVSW
+76 MAFRAVGW
-84 SDEVSAA
+84 GDAVSAA

-96 DAAAHAL
+96 DAVAHTL
-103 AAHEDPTV
+103 EAHEDPTV
-111 TGGTPLATEPGLPR
+111 TGGAPLPSEPGLPR
-125 LAGRIAAVGAPSP
+125 LAGRIAAIGALSP
-138 AEAVTP
+138 ADAVTL
-144 HDGPA
+144 HDGPSA
-149 STSLAPEPEG
+149 T
-159 TPRGGSTAAPRAPS
+159 STANGPNAEK
-173 GVTPPGGLASEANAT
+173 GPPASDEARNPAA
-188 SPAPRP
+188 SPA
-194 GDAAGTEGDGPHVE
+194 AA
-208 REAPAPGGQR
+208 A
-218 HAAPSGDA
+218 SSDA
-226 SSTSSKGAAST
+226 SPPAVDDADPAA
-237 EQRSQSGRTQSVSP
+237 QRPLSSGRTQADDTEGP
-251 GGNRGAGEDDVVVPG
+251 RGAPEGDVVVPG
-266 GMLMP
+266 GLLLP
-271 PEEDALDPATG
+271 PEEDELIPATG
-282 LLRASGAEDA
+282 LLRALGAEDV
-292 AIPSGLL
+292 
-299 RPPDEDSVVPGG
+299 VVPGG

-319 AASAPAEPT
+319 TSPAPAEPA
-328 RGRRREKRL
+328 RGRRREKRI

-377 GCLGESQALLGGVA
+377 GCLSESQGLLGDVVP
-391 AAPAVREPV
+391 APPVRKPV
-400 AEEPRAGAVEM
+400 VEEPRTGAVEM

-417 KTLLERTLHA
+417 KTLLERTLQA

-452 GQGVLATVDALDST
+452 GQGVLATVEALEST
-466 QGTEPLLVED
+466 PGTEPLLVED
-476 VDRLEPRAQAT
+476 VDRLESGGQAA
-487 LTAFLSSH
+487 LVAFLSSRRE
-495 PARAVVMSAR
+495 RAVVMSAR
-505 GAASSL
+505 GAVSSL

-521 LPVPTTAGMI
+521 LPVPTTAGML

-595 GHELQALLAR
+595 GHELQALLSR

-610 WSLEAAQTPAVPS
+610 WSLEAAQTPAAPS
-623 HNPRGGRKGS
+623 HNPRGGRKGT

>member
-1 MADNPRELIR
+1 MTGNKE
-11 AAQTAELQGDRA
+11 
-23 RAAECLERAAALYQK
+23 AAAY
-38 SGHASRASQLLRQAR
+38 RA
-53 QLKARA
+53 
-59 PDVSPAFTA
+59 
-68 AMAGNKDA
+68 
-76 MTFRSVSW
+76 VSW
-84 SDEVSAA
+84 GDAVSDA
-91 FNDKA
+91 FNDKV
-96 DAAAHAL
+96 DAVVHTL
-103 AAHEDPTV
+103 GDPTV
-111 TGGTPLATEPGLPR
+111 TASPALPTEPGLPQ
-125 LAGRIAAVGAPSP
+125 LAGRIAAIGAPPP
-138 AEAVTP
+138 AEAITP
-144 HDGPA
+144 PDGTA
-149 STSLAPEPEG
+149 SAPHATRTATEPEG
-159 TPRGGSTAAPRAPS
+159 TAGIDAGGPRASLEEPEATASGGGPRSAEDRDASRPS
-173 GVTPPGGLASEANAT
+173 EEGVASAE
-188 SPAPRP
+188 PRP
-194 GDAAGTEGDGPHVE
+194 L
-208 REAPAPGGQR
+208 
-218 HAAPSGDA
+218 
-226 SSTSSKGAAST
+226 
-237 EQRSQSGRTQSVSP
+237 SGRTHAVGPRSQRDAP
-251 GGNRGAGEDDVVVPG
+251 DGDVGVPG

-271 PEEDALDPATG
+271 PEEDELDPATG
-282 LLRASGAEDA
+282 LLRASGAED
-292 AIPSGLL
+292 
-299 RPPDEDSVVPGG
+299 SVIPGG

-319 AASAPAEPT
+319 TSPVHAEPA
-328 RGRRREKRL
+328 RGRRREKRI

-377 GCLGESQALLGGVA
+377 GCLGESQGLLGDVVA
-391 AAPAVREPV
+391 PSPVRKPV
-400 AEEPRAGAVEM
+400 VEEPRAGVVEM

-417 KTLLERTLHA
+417 KTLLERTVQA

-452 GQGVLATVDALDST
+452 GQGVLASVDALEST
-466 QGTEPLLVED
+466 PGTEPLLVED

-487 LTAFLSSH
+487 LTAFLANR

-505 GAASSL
+505 GAVSSL

-531 EAVQGLVPVSLLERV
+531 EAVQGTVPVSLLERV

-564 RRSLALR
+564 RRTLALR

-595 GHELQALLAR
+595 GHELQALLSR

-610 WSLEAAQTPAVPS
+610 WSLEAAQTPAAPS
-623 HNPRGGRKGS
+623 QNPRGGRKGT

>member
-23 RAAECLERAAALYQK
+23 RAAECLEQAAALYQK
-38 SGHASRASQLLRQAR
+38 SGHTSRASQLLRQAR
-53 QLKARA
+53 QMKARA

-68 AMAGNKDA
+68 AMTGNKDA
-76 MTFRSVSW
+76 VAFRAVSW
-84 SDEVSAA
+84 GDAVSDA

-96 DAAAHAL
+96 DAVAHTL
-103 AAHEDPTV
+103 DDSTV
-111 TGGTPLATEPGLPR
+111 DSGSEPPTEPGLPR
-125 LAGRIAAVGAPSP
+125 LAGRIAAIGAPSP

-144 HDGPA
+144 HEGTAAATRATSTA
-149 STSLAPEPEG
+149 SVPEG
-159 TPRGGSTAAPRAPS
+159 SAGIDAGGPRASLEDVEATASGREPRSAANRDASRPS
-173 GVTPPGGLASEANAT
+173 AEGVALAES
-188 SPAPRP
+188 RP
-194 GDAAGTEGDGPHVE
+194 LSGRTQAVG
-208 REAPAPGGQR
+208 PGGQR
-218 HAAPSGDA
+218 NAPD
-226 SSTSSKGAAST
+226 
-237 EQRSQSGRTQSVSP
+237 
-251 GGNRGAGEDDVVVPG
+251 DDVVVPG

-271 PEEDALDPATG
+271 PEEDELDPATG
-282 LLRASGAEDA
+282 LLRASGAED
-292 AIPSGLL
+292 P
-299 RPPDEDSVVPGG
+299 VVPGG
-311 LLRPPDED
+311 LLRTPDED
-319 AASAPAEPT
+319 TSPVHAEPA
-328 RGRRREKRL
+328 RSRRREKRI

-377 GCLGESQALLGGVA
+377 GCLGESQGLLGDVVA
-391 AAPAVREPV
+391 PSPVRKPV
-400 AEEPRAGAVEM
+400 VEEPRAGAVEM

-417 KTLLERTLHA
+417 KTLLERTVQA

-444 FFQSLQRR
+444 FFQTLQRR
-452 GQGVLATVDALDST
+452 GQGVLASVDALEST
-466 QGTEPLLVED
+466 PGTEPLLVED
-476 VDRLEPRAQAT
+476 VDRLEPRAQAA
-487 LTAFLSSH
+487 LTAFLANR

-505 GAASSL
+505 GAVSSL

-531 EAVQGLVPVSLLERV
+531 EAVQGTVPVSLLERV

-564 RRSLALR
+564 RRTLALR

-595 GHELQALLAR
+595 GHELQALLSR

-610 WSLEAAQTPAVPS
+610 WSLEAAQTPAAPS

>member
-23 RAAECLERAAALYQK
+23 RAAECLEQAAALYQR
-38 SGHASRASQLLRQAR
+38 SGHTSRASQLLRQAR

-68 AMAGNKDA
+68 AMAGGKDA
-76 MTFRSVSW
+76 TAFRAVGW
-84 SDEVSAA
+84 SDAVSAA

-96 DAAAHAL
+96 DAVAHTL
-103 AAHEDPTV
+103 EAHEAPTV
-111 TGGTPLATEPGLPR
+111 TGGAPLPSEPGLPR
-125 LAGRIAAVGAPSP
+125 LAGRIAAIGALSP
-138 AEAVTP
+138 ADAVTL
-144 HDGPA
+144 HDGPRA
-149 STSLAPEPEG
+149 T
-159 TPRGGSTAAPRAPS
+159 STANGSNAEK
-173 GVTPPGGLASEANAT
+173 GPPASDEARNPAA
-188 SPAPRP
+188 SPA
-194 GDAAGTEGDGPHVE
+194 AA
-208 REAPAPGGQR
+208 A
-218 HAAPSGDA
+218 SNDA
-226 SSTSSKGAAST
+226 SRPAVDGADLAAQRPLSSDASPPAADDADP
-237 EQRSQSGRTQSVSP
+237 EAQRPLSGRTQADDTEGP
-251 GGNRGAGEDDVVVPG
+251 RGAPEGDVVVPG
-266 GMLMP
+266 GLLLP
-271 PEEDALDPATG
+271 PEEDELIPATG
-282 LLRASGAEDA
+282 LLRASGAEDV
-292 AIPSGLL
+292 
-299 RPPDEDSVVPGG
+299 VVPGG

-319 AASAPAEPT
+319 TSPAHAEPA
-328 RGRRREKRL
+328 RGRRREKRI

-377 GCLGESQALLGGVA
+377 GCLGESQGLLGDVA
-391 AAPAVREPV
+391 PPPPVRKPV
-400 AEEPRAGAVEM
+400 VDEPRTGAVEM

-417 KTLLERTLHA
+417 KTLLERTLQA

-452 GQGVLATVDALDST
+452 GQGVLASVEALEST
-466 QGTEPLLVED
+466 PGTEPLLVED
-476 VDRLEPRAQAT
+476 VDRLESGGQAA
-487 LTAFLSSH
+487 LVAFLSSRRE
-495 PARAVVMSAR
+495 RAVVMSAR
-505 GAASSL
+505 GAVSSL

-521 LPVPTTAGMI
+521 LPVPTTAGML

-595 GHELQALLAR
+595 GHELQALLSR

-610 WSLEAAQTPAVPS
+610 WSLEAAQTPAAPS
-623 HNPRGGRKGS
+623 HNPRGGRKGT

>member
-23 RAAECLERAAALYQK
+23 RAAQCLEQAAALYQK
-38 SGHASRASQLLRQAR
+38 SGHTSRASQLLRQAR
-53 QLKARA
+53 QMKARA

-68 AMAGNKDA
+68 AMTGNKDA
-76 MTFRSVSW
+76 VAFRAVSW
-84 SDEVSAA
+84 GDAVSDA

-96 DAAAHAL
+96 DAVAHTL
-103 AAHEDPTV
+103 DDSTV
-111 TGGTPLATEPGLPR
+111 DSGSEPPTEPGLPR
-125 LAGRIAAVGAPSP
+125 LAGRIAAIGAPSP
-138 AEAVTP
+138 AEALTP
-144 HDGPA
+144 HEGTA
-149 STSLAPEPEG
+149 AATRATGTATVPEG
-159 TPRGGSTAAPRAPS
+159 SAGIDAGGPRASLEDVEAIASS
-173 GVTPPGGLASEANAT
+173 GEPRSVAN
-188 SPAPRP
+188 R
-194 GDAAGTEGDGPHVE
+194 
-208 REAPAPGGQR
+208 
-218 HAAPSGDA
+218 DA
-226 SSTSSKGAAST
+226 SRPSAEGAASA
-237 EQRSQSGRTQSVSP
+237 ESRPLSGRTQAVSP
-251 GGNRGAGEDDVVVPG
+251 SGQRNAPDDDVVVPG
-266 GMLMP
+266 GMLLP
-271 PEEDALDPATG
+271 PEEDELDPATG
-282 LLRASGAEDA
+282 LLRASGA
-292 AIPSGLL
+292 
-299 RPPDEDSVVPGG
+299 EDSVVPGG

-319 AASAPAEPT
+319 TSPVHAEPA
-328 RGRRREKRL
+328 RSRRREKRI

-377 GCLGESQALLGGVA
+377 GCLGESQGLLGDVA
-391 AAPAVREPV
+391 APSPVRKPV
-400 AEEPRAGAVEM
+400 VEEPRAGAVEM

-417 KTLLERTLHA
+417 KTLLERTVQA

-444 FFQSLQRR
+444 FFQTLQRR
-452 GQGVLATVDALDST
+452 GQGVLASVDVLEST
-466 QGTEPLLVED
+466 PGTEPLLVED
-476 VDRLEPRAQAT
+476 VDRLEPRAQAA
-487 LTAFLSSH
+487 LTAFLANR

-505 GAASSL
+505 GAVSSL

-531 EAVQGLVPVSLLERV
+531 EAVQGTVPVSLLERV

-564 RRSLALR
+564 RRTLALR

-577 SEEVLGAFAA
+577 TDEVLGAFAA

-595 GHELQALLAR
+595 GHELQALLSR

-610 WSLEAAQTPAVPS
+610 WSLEAAQTPAAPS

>member
-23 RAAECLERAAALYQK
+23 RAAECLEQAAALFQK
-38 SGHASRASQLLRQAR
+38 SGHTSRASQLLRQAR
-53 QLKARA
+53 QLKARD

-68 AMAGNKDA
+68 AMTGNKDA
-76 MTFRSVSW
+76 VAYRAVSW
-84 SDEVSAA
+84 GDAVSDA

-96 DAAAHAL
+96 DAVAHTL
-103 AAHEDPTV
+103 EDPTV
-111 TGGTPLATEPGLPR
+111 TGGSALPTEPGLPR
-125 LAGRIAAVGAPSP
+125 LAGRIAAIGAPSP
-138 AEAVTP
+138 AEAITP
-144 HDGPA
+144 PDGTA
-149 STSLAPEPEG
+149 SATRATSTPTEPEG
-159 TPRGGSTAAPRAPS
+159 TAAIDAGGPRASLEDPEATASGGGPRSAEDRDASRPS
-173 GVTPPGGLASEANAT
+173 EEGVASV
-188 SPAPRP
+188 APRP
-194 GDAAGTEGDGPHVE
+194 LSGRMHAVGPSS
-208 REAPAPGGQR
+208 QR
-218 HAAPSGDA
+218 DA
-226 SSTSSKGAAST
+226 SD
-237 EQRSQSGRTQSVSP
+237 
-251 GGNRGAGEDDVVVPG
+251 DDVVVPG
-266 GMLMP
+266 GLLLP
-271 PEEDALDPATG
+271 PEEDELDPATG
-282 LLRASGAEDA
+282 LLRASGADDTVA
-292 AIPSGLL
+292 
-299 RPPDEDSVVPGG
+299 PGG

-319 AASAPAEPT
+319 TSPVHAEPA
-328 RGRRREKRL
+328 RGRRREKRI

-377 GCLGESQALLGGVA
+377 GCLGESQGLLGDVA
-391 AAPAVREPV
+391 APSPVRKPV
-400 AEEPRAGAVEM
+400 VEEPRAGVVEM

-417 KTLLERTLHA
+417 KTLLERTVQA

-452 GQGVLATVDALDST
+452 GQGVLASVDTLEST
-466 QGTEPLLVED
+466 PGTETLLVED
-476 VDRLEPRAQAT
+476 VDRLEPRAQAA
-487 LTAFLSSH
+487 LTAFLANR

-505 GAASSL
+505 GAVSSL

-531 EAVQGLVPVSLLERV
+531 EAVQGTVPVSLLERV

-564 RRSLALR
+564 RRTLALR

-595 GHELQALLAR
+595 GHELQALLSR

-610 WSLEAAQTPAVPS
+610 WSLEAAQTPAAPS

>member
-23 RAAECLERAAALYQK
+23 RAAECLEQAAALYQK
-38 SGHASRASQLLRQAR
+38 SGHTSRASQLLRQAR
-53 QLKARA
+53 QLKARD

-68 AMAGNKDA
+68 AMTGNKDA
-76 MTFRSVSW
+76 AAYRTVSW
-84 SDEVSAA
+84 GDAVSNA
-91 FNDKA
+91 FNDKV
-96 DAAAHAL
+96 DAVVHTL
-103 AAHEDPTV
+103 EDPTV
-111 TGGTPLATEPGLPR
+111 TGGAALPTEPGLPK
-125 LAGRIAAVGAPSP
+125 LAGRIAAIGAPSP
-138 AEAVTP
+138 AEAITP
-144 HDGPA
+144 PDGTASASQVPSKATVSEGTAGIDAGGPSAEETPA
-149 STSLAPEPEG
+149 S
-159 TPRGGSTAAPRAPS
+159 GGERQSPAF
-173 GVTPPGGLASEANAT
+173 ASEDD
-188 SPAPRP
+188 S
-194 GDAAGTEGDGPHVE
+194 
-208 REAPAPGGQR
+208 
-218 HAAPSGDA
+218 
-226 SSTSSKGAAST
+226 
-237 EQRSQSGRTQSVSP
+237 
-251 GGNRGAGEDDVVVPG
+251 RGAPDDDDVVVPG
-266 GMLMP
+266 GMLLP
-271 PEEDALDPATG
+271 PEEDELDPATG
-282 LLRASGAEDA
+282 LLRASGVEDT
-292 AIPSGLL
+292 
-299 RPPDEDSVVPGG
+299 VVPGG

-319 AASAPAEPT
+319 TSPVHAEPA
-328 RGRRREKRL
+328 RGRRREKRI

-377 GCLGESQALLGGVA
+377 GCLGESQGLLGDVVA
-391 AAPAVREPV
+391 LSSVRKPV
-400 AEEPRAGAVEM
+400 PVVEEPRAGVVEM

-417 KTLLERTLHA
+417 KTLLERTLQA

-452 GQGVLATVDALDST
+452 GQGVITSVDALEST
-466 QGTEPLLVED
+466 PGTEPLLVED
-476 VDRLEPRAQAT
+476 VDRLEPRAQST
-487 LTAFLSSH
+487 LTAFLANR

-505 GAASSL
+505 GAVSSL

-531 EAVQGLVPVSLLERV
+531 EAVQGTVPVSLLERV

-564 RRSLALR
+564 RRTLSLR

-595 GHELQALLAR
+595 GHELQALLSR

-610 WSLEAAQTPAVPS
+610 WSLEAAQTPAAPS